1 MAILLN
7 RTVYKLH
14 LFFRPLLGK
23 LFNDAD
29 EICIAFHTTP
39 YMPLGLE
46 AEAECGMDVIRYGS
60 QNFSICLPLFTM
72 NPAGFKQL
80 LFCFIAARIAVEHK
94 TWSRRPNEF
103 CDL

>member
-1 MAILLN
+1 
-7 RTVYKLH
+7 
-14 LFFRPLLGK
+14 
-23 LFNDAD
+23 
-29 EICIAFHTTP
+29 
-39 YMPLGLE
+39 MPLGLE